1 MKAELFGSCI
11 CGGVTFEV
19 KGPLDPPDACHCV
32 QCRKQSGHYF
42 ASANVPRAAL
52 TISRQD
58 TLRWYE
64 SSERARRGFCAT
76 CGSSLFWDPLA
87 GDKTAVAMGA
97 LDSPT
102 GTHLEM
108 HIFVSERG
116 DYYEIT
122 DELPQHAR

>member
-1 MKAELFGSCI
+1 MTTTLLGSCM

-19 KGPLDPPDACHCV
+19 QGPLGPPDACHCV

-52 TISRQD
+52 TISCQD

-64 SSERARRGFCAT
+64 SSERARRGFCST
-76 CGSSLFWDPLA
+76 CGSSLFWEPLA

-97 LDSPT
+97 FDSPT

-116 DYYEIT
+116 DYYEIE
-122 DELPQHAR
+122 DGLPQHAQ